1 MGLTLCVRPCGG
13 SSEVR
18 IEGEIDLCV
27 ADQLHELLLRI
38 ARVHGPRLLLDLSA
52 VSFMDC
58 AGLRALVVTLRHA
71 ERHGWSM
78 PLIAVSAMVRRI
90 IALTGAEDALPVR
103 DQSGNSSSASS
114 AQPEEAKYSL

>member
-38 ARVHGPRLLLDLSA
+38 AQVHGPRLLLDLSA

-58 AGLRALVVTLRHA
+58 AGLRALVRTLRHA
-71 ERHGWSM
+71 EQRGWSVHLTA
-78 PLIAVSAMVRRI
+78 PSASVRKI
-90 IALTGAEDALPVR
+90 ITLTGSESALPAWYPG
-103 DQSGNSSSASS
+103 GNDSSSTVS
-114 AQPEEAKYSL
+114 QPGEHE